1 MTSRSDFYKRAER
14 RIETITLALGA
25 LAAMLTGVLY
35 SWPAGLGVAA
45 GALLAWLNSQWLRQ
59 GLDAMRDAAVAQ
71 HVADR
76 PEASRA
82 HVSPL
87 LVAKLLGR
95 YVLIGLIAYVI
106 VAFFSVPVLSI
117 LAGFLSLGAAAMVEG
132 VYEAVAR
139 P

>member
-1 MTSRSDFYKRAER
+1 MRAEN
-14 RIETITLALGA
+14 RIETIALALGA
-25 LAAMLTGVLY
+25 AAAIFAGFFF

-59 GLDAMRDAAVAQ
+59 GLDAMRDAATAQ
-71 HVADR
+71 HVAEQ

-82 HVSPL
+82 RISPL

-106 VAFFSVPVLSI
+106 VVFFSVPVLSI

>member
-1 MTSRSDFYKRAER
+1 MASRSDFYKRAER
-14 RIETITLALGA
+14 RIETIALALGG
-25 LAAMLTGVLY
+25 AAAILTGALY

-59 GLDAMRDAAVAQ
+59 GLDAMRNAATAQ
-71 HVADR
+71 HDAER

-82 HVSPL
+82 RVSPVL
-87 LVAKLLGR
+87 FAKLLGR
-95 YVLIGLIAYVI
+95 YVLIGLVAYVI
-106 VAFFSVPVLSI
+106 VLFFSVPVLSI